1 MTNIKEIIETIIT
14 DSNLD
19 LEFCSH
25 LFDKC
30 EQYIQIDE
38 L

>member
-1 MTNIKEIIETIIT
+1 MANIKEIIERIIT
-14 DSNLD
+14 DNNLD

-25 LFDKC
+25 LFDQC
-30 EQYIQIDE
+30 EQYIEIDE